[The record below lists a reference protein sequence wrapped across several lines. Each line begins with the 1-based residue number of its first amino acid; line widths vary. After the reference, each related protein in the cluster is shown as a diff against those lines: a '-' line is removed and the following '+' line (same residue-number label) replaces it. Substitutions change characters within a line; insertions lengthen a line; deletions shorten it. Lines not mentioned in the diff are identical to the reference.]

1 MDWSDFVPLLLA
13 LLAIIGF
20 PLALRSRKKGGPQKV
35 EELRQH
41 LLGIGVKSPG
51 LEETAGQEETGQKRS
66 WVQKPLGVIKLRDRN
81 IDSINVIGVAS
92 QYGVGYVLDFVVR
105 SVSLTGR
112 ESKKKTRLVRKR
124 SAAFSSKV
132 VNIEWKGDDY
142 LVRKLDLDYRLTDKL
157 LRADINVLRGGILIH
172 PEPKYQYTRIR
183 TSYFLPTPDL
193 FEAMDIIA
201 KHIKSE

>member
-1 MDWSDFVPLLLA
+1 MDWSDFLPLLLA

-41 LLGIGVKSPG
+41 LLGIGVKVSRP
-51 LEETAGQEETGQKRS
+51 EETAGQEETGQKRS

-92 QYGVGYVLDFVVR
+92 QYGVRYVLDFVLR
-105 SVSLTGR
+105 SVSLTGK
-112 ESKKKTRLVRKR
+112 ESKKKTRLVRQKS
-124 SAAFSSKV
+124 SAVGRAV
-132 VNIEWKGDDY
+132 DIEWKGDDF
-142 LVRKLDLDYRLTDKL
+142 LARKLNLDYRLTDKL
-157 LRADINVLRGGILIH
+157 SQAEPAVLKGGIWIF
-172 PEPKYQYTRIR
+172 PEPKHQHTRIR
-183 TSYFLPTPDL
+183 MTYFLPTAGL
-193 FEAMDIIA
+193 FEALDIIA